1 MNKRNPKIARK
12 HSSNPN
18 KVRLERNHL
27 PRAGVNNSDAGARYR
42 CYASS
47 FHFQILHQKSDPDR
61 KIRPCFLFSF
71 FIFLPCSS
79 FSRME
84 ILLEHPLQMSMETET
99 VVARLKASGLLQTK
113 GLIGGKWTNA
123 YDGWSMEKLYSFMIP
138 GNSSS
143 DQDINFS
150 THGIFRSNKSLN

>member
-1 MNKRNPKIARK
+1 MSPVPGK
-12 HSSNPN
+12 
-18 KVRLERNHL
+18 KVGEE
-27 PRAGVNNSDAGARYR
+27 SMYR

-123 YDGWSMEKLYSFMIP
+123 YDGWSMEGGKMDRFALQTTFIMTSMYS
-138 GNSSS
+138 NA
-143 DQDINFS
+143 
-150 THGIFRSNKSLN
+150 